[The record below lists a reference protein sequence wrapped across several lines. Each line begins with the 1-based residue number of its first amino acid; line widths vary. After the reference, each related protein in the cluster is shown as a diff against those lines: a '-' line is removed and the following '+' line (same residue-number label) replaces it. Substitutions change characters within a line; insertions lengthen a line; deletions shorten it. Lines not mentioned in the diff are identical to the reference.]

1 MPARADG
8 CSPPPL
14 LYLAEHVTFGGHE
27 VRADLPAEV
36 ILLPVLGAEVE
47 GEVLVLDARALP
59 LHDRGQDDHVAD
71 TSLGELHGVV
81 SEALVSPMYLLQQL
95 VLF

>member
-1 MPARADG
+1 M
-8 CSPPPL
+8 SL
-14 LYLAEHVTFGGHE
+14 VTFSGHE

-47 GEVLVLDARALP
+47 GEVLVLDARALA
-59 LHDRGQDDHVAD
+59 LHHRGQDDHVAD

-81 SEALVSPMYLLQQL
+81 SEA
-95 VLF
+95 

>member
-1 MPARADG
+1 MIPE
-8 CSPPPL
+8 
-14 LYLAEHVTFGGHE
+14 YVTFSGHE

-59 LHDRGQDDHVAD
+59 LHHRGQDDHVAD

-81 SEALVSPMYLLQQL
+81 SEA
-95 VLF
+95 